1 MRACIIGGGIGGLST
16 ASLLVKNKWEVDLYE
31 KEKIVGGRALSCK
44 IDENYE
50 KLLKKFEMK
59 IISSKP
65 SMPEIY
71 GLSENYKVD
80 LGFHLIGG
88 GKRGACI
95 KLLKELGIEIEYSG
109 SRLGF
114 IGEEIKYPILSAKD
128 KFSILPRI
136 FQLLFTSKSK
146 IEEMKKISMEEI
158 IEKYGRGKMK
168 LILELF
174 PRLITTVNDLSKISA
189 GETFFAQRELMG
201 GDPVIYPCGGL
212 ISISNSLVKYLDG
225 RANIFLNKKIDKIL
239 IENGEAVGIKIG
251 KEEKEYDVIISTIP
265 VQHFFTIA
273 DKKEFPDEW
282 VEYIKNLRPT
292 GSIVSYHSLN
302 KIDENLINKSFV
314 FIERNVDF
322 EGENVAGMIDFK
334 MNYKNGVAPNK
345 KCLIQSYAICSPEEA
360 KNKNKAIELSE
371 IIEKNIEKLIPDYEK
386 RTEWNIFSSIWHLD
400 GVAKTIDC
408 IKPDVET
415 PVKNLYFAGDC
426 VASKGVGINCSADSA
441 NLIIKNLEKEKV

>member
-16 ASLLVKNKWEVDLYE
+16 ASLLVKNEWEVDLYE
-31 KEKIVGGRALSCK
+31 REKILGGRALSCK

-59 IISSKP
+59 IISSQP
-65 SMPEIY
+65 TITEISDMAKEY
-71 GLSENYKVD
+71 TVD

-95 KLLKELGIEIEYSG
+95 KLLKGLGIETEYAG

-114 IGEEIKYPILSAKD
+114 IGDEIKYPILSAKD

-136 FQLLFTSKSK
+136 FQLLFTRKSK

-158 IEKYGRGKMK
+158 IKKYGKGKMK
-168 LILELF
+168 MILEIF

-201 GDPVIYPCGGL
+201 GDPVVYPCKGL
-212 ISISNSLVKYLDG
+212 ISISNSLVKYLSG
-225 RANIFLNKKIDKIL
+225 KAHIFLNKKVDKIL
-239 IENGEAVGIKIG
+239 IEDGKAVGIKIG
-251 KEEKEYDVIISTIP
+251 EEEKEYDAIVSTIP
-265 VQHFFTIA
+265 VQHFFTLA

-292 GSIVSYHSLN
+292 GSVVSYHALN
-302 KIDENLINKSFV
+302 QLDENLINKSFV
-314 FIERNVDF
+314 FMEKNVDF
-322 EGENVAGMIDFK
+322 EGESVAGMIDFK
-334 MNYKNGVAPNK
+334 MNHMNGVTPAGK
-345 KCLIQSYAICSPEEA
+345 YLVQSYAICTPEEA
-360 KNKNKAIELSE
+360 KNRDKVCNLAE
-371 IIEKNIEKLIPDYEK
+371 IIEKNIKKLIPDYEK
-386 RTEWNIFSSIWHLD
+386 NMEWNIFSSIWHLD

-408 IKPDVET
+408 IKPDAKT

-426 VASKGVGINCSADSA
+426 TAGKGVGINCSADSA
-441 NLIIKNLEKEKV
+441 NLVIKNLLD